1 MKEIVKVGLLGFG
14 TVGGGVYQIIN
25 NHQEELR
32 HRVGSA
38 IQVER
43 ILIKDEQKERDI
55 QVDPLLLTTRPED
68 ILYDPEIDIVIE
80 VMGGIEETK
89 KMILEALRQ
98 KKHVITANKDLMALY
113 GGELLATATEYRCD
127 LFYEAS
133 VAGGIPIIRSLVD
146 GLASDRVTKMM
157 GIVNGTTNFILTKMT
172 KESADYADV
181 LKEAQALGYAESDPS
196 GDVEGLDA
204 ARKMVILSQLGF
216 HMKFTLNDVYVEGIS
231 QVTKDDIEY
240 AGQLGYTVKL
250 LGIAQRD
257 EGQVEISVQPALLP
271 NEHPLASVNNEY
283 NAVYIYGEAIGE
295 TMFYGPGAGQFPTAT
310 AVVSDLVAV
319 VRNMLLGVNGQH
331 ASLPQYETL
340 LKSDTTICSK
350 FFLRFHV
357 KDQAG
362 AFAQIT
368 TLFAENGISLE
379 KLIQEPI
386 GKQGLAEVVIV
397 THRTNREAYNRL
409 LSQLN
414 DLELVEKLQSSY
426 RVEGE

>member
-1 MKEIVKVGLLGFG
+1 MKDIVNVGLLGFG
-14 TVGGGVYQIIN
+14 TVGGGVYQIIL

-32 HRVGSA
+32 HRVGSD
-38 IQVER
+38 IEVKK
-43 ILIKDEQKERDI
+43 ILIKNEDKKRDI
-55 QVDPLLLTTRPED
+55 QVDPKLLTKQPEE
-68 ILYDPEIDIVIE
+68 IIHDPNIDIVIE
-80 VMGGIEETK
+80 VMGGIEESK
-89 KMILEALRQ
+89 RLIIEALKS

-113 GGELLATATEYRCD
+113 GGEILAVASENDCD

-146 GLASDRVTKMM
+146 GLASDRITKMI

-172 KESADYADV
+172 KESADYETV
-181 LKEAQALGYAESDPS
+181 LKEAQDLGYAESDPT
-196 GDVEGLDA
+196 GDVDGLDA
-204 ARKMVILSQLGF
+204 ARKMVILSTLGF
-216 HMKFTLNDVYVEGIS
+216 HMKFSLNDVFVEGIS
-231 QVTKDDIEY
+231 KIKSEDIEY
-240 AGQLGYTVKL
+240 ASQLGYTIKL
-250 LGIAQRD
+250 VGIAQRD

-271 NEHPLASVNNEY
+271 NEHPLSSVNNEY

-319 VRNMLLGVNGQH
+319 VRNMHLGINGQH
-331 ASLPQYETL
+331 AIMPHYETQ
-340 LKSDTTICSK
+340 LKKEDAIFSK

-362 AFAQIT
+362 AFSQIT
-368 TLFAENGISLE
+368 ALFAENGISLE

-386 GKQGLAEVVIV
+386 GKKGLAEVVIV
-397 THRTNREAYNRL
+397 THRTHRQAYSRL
-409 LSQLN
+409 INQLN
-414 DLELVEKLQSSY
+414 ELDIVDGLQACY